1 MQAVIDLNLRRHAQD
16 LRLTWQARAL
26 AAALVDGEYV
36 PPRDKIGMCLLS
48 VLSHNYGD
56 PRNDALP
63 VLLRV
68 VFPQYQ
74 SIGAPFLCS
83 AAKIAKT
90 GHVMAD
96 VITKDGRRIKNQAL
110 FRSTRAME
118 REFRL
123 FADKLG
129 MEDGERVELFAAVAR
144 WVVCDYRLDPNMDP
158 ADPDARRLVVH

>member
-1 MQAVIDLNLRRHAQD
+1 MQEVIDLDLRRQAQD
-16 LRLTWQARAL
+16 LRGTWQARVL
-26 AAALVDGEYV
+26 AAALIEGEYTA
-36 PPRDKIGMCLLS
+36 PRDKIGMCLLS

-56 PRNDALP
+56 PRHDALP

-83 AAKIAKT
+83 AARIAKS
-90 GHVMAD
+90 GHIMAD
-96 VITKDGRRIKNQAL
+96 LITKDGRRIRNQAL

-123 FADKLG
+123 FADRLG

-158 ADPDARRLVVH
+158 ADPDARRLTVH

>member
-1 MQAVIDLNLRRHAQD
+1 MQEVIDLDLRRHAQD
-16 LRLTWQARAL
+16 LRGTWQARVL
-26 AAALVDGEYV
+26 AAALIEGEYTA
-36 PPRDKIGMCLLS
+36 PRDKIGMCLLS

-56 PRNDALP
+56 PRHDALP

-68 VFPQYQ
+68 VFPQDQ

-83 AAKIAKT
+83 AARIAKS
-90 GHVMAD
+90 GHIMAD
-96 VITKDGRRIKNQAL
+96 LITKDGRRIRNQAL

-123 FADKLG
+123 FADRLG

-158 ADPDARRLVVH
+158 ADPDARRLTVH